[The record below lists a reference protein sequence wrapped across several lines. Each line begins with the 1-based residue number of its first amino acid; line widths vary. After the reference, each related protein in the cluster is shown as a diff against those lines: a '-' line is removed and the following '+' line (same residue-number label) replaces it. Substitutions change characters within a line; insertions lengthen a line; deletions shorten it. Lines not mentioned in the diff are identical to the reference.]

1 MPDREHKYFLVLDAG
16 TTKIKAA
23 IISAEGSIIQM
34 CEGPAEVL
42 MPFAGACEMDM
53 DALWVSVK
61 SVLTELREACPDEWK
76 QVSAAGISAQG
87 DGLWMMDAEGKPIR
101 NAILWNDTRT
111 VMDFESINPICL
123 GLNTCALFPG
133 ANGAILTWIKQ
144 KEPENY
150 ARIAHI
156 FHCKDWINYKLTGHI
171 GTDATDGSTALMN
184 IYTKTYA
191 YDLLDKL
198 GIPEVKGALAP
209 IYLSEDIIGSVQKIP
224 AEELGL
230 REGIPVIA
238 GCLDVMAIATG
249 CGLTSAGQRGTIVGT
264 TLANYVV
271 MDEKTARGCVATS
284 GSILCHTKKDT
295 YIRLMAALSGSSSLD
310 WMRKELLGSEGYDVT
325 DCEILK
331 IPIGSGG
338 VMSTPYLYG
347 ERAPFKLNSASGG
360 YYGIRTHHTKYHLA
374 RASFEGMV
382 LSMYDCYEHLPS
394 GDAELYVAGGA
405 AKSRCICQMICDCM
419 GTETY
424 RFEQKE
430 LGLIGTGRLLQS
442 AFGIKSDLAAVTD
455 RFDPD
460 PVAHEQY
467 VALYEDYKLLKE
479 SLMPF
484 WQARLGREPQQA
496 EE

>member
-1 MPDREHKYFLVLDAG
+1 
-16 TTKIKAA
+16 
-23 IISAEGSIIQM
+23 
-34 CEGPAEVL
+34 
-42 MPFAGACEMDM
+42 
-53 DALWVSVK
+53 
-61 SVLTELREACPDEWK
+61 
-76 QVSAAGISAQG
+76 
-87 DGLWMMDAEGKPIR
+87 
-101 NAILWNDTRT
+101 
-111 VMDFESINPICL
+111 
-123 GLNTCALFPG
+123 
-133 ANGAILTWIKQ
+133 
-144 KEPENY
+144 
-150 ARIAHI
+150 
-156 FHCKDWINYKLTGHI
+156 
-171 GTDATDGSTALMN
+171 
-184 IYTKTYA
+184 
-191 YDLLDKL
+191 
-198 GIPEVKGALAP
+198 
-209 IYLSEDIIGSVQKIP
+209 
-224 AEELGL
+224 
-230 REGIPVIA
+230 
-238 GCLDVMAIATG
+238 
-249 CGLTSAGQRGTIVGT
+249 
-264 TLANYVV
+264 
-271 MDEKTARGCVATS
+271 
-284 GSILCHTKKDT
+284 
-295 YIRLMAALSGSSSLD
+295 
-310 WMRKELLGSEGYDVT
+310 MRKELLGSEGYDVT

-430 LGLIGTGRLLQS
+430 LGLIGIGRLLQS
-442 AFGIKSDLAAVTD
+442 AFGIQSDLAAVTD

-460 PVAHEQY
+460 PAAHEQY